1 MKVFLDANVILD
13 YLTDRQ
19 PFADDA
25 ETVIEFCASEGNVG
39 KITTLTACNA
49 VYILSKVIGGNW
61 QRKRSKN

>member
-25 ETVIEFCASEGNVG
+25 EAVVDFCV
-39 KITTLTACNA
+39 LTSKLPSSWRK
-49 VYILSKVIGGNW
+49 LSDGVLKP
-61 QRKRSKN
+61 S

>member
-25 ETVIEFCASEGNVG
+25 ELVVD
-39 KITTLTACNA
+39 
-49 VYILSKVIGGNW
+49 
-61 QRKRSKN
+61 

>member
-25 ETVIEFCASEGNVG
+25 ESVIEFCASEGNVG

-49 VYILSKVIGGNW
+49 V
-61 QRKRSKN
+61 